1 MPKTGWM
8 GGDEPEDEAP
18 AMPLTNLL
26 MSRRHGQQQ
35 PGAVLETSLAR
46 ARAAEAREVRDE
58 AAAARDP
65 DERAANLVTR
75 GYMPGM
81 TSQLSM
87 KLADTEAELAD
98 DEDKLEK
105 AARRAERTRQMHER
119 GQLDVSGVIARMAA
133 TDDGDETTVARL
145 RRRAD
150 SLRRQIGEASEIMVP
165 PEARARNAVEEASS
179 RARRI
184 LADVTSRRAADDEAE
199 SASRTQLASDRAA
212 FYGARGRRPFA
223 SRGDAAEPDC
233 PECQAIGASAEESF
247 AIHHSDAD
255 GNPLAA
261 EPELAGSE
269 GVAGRGERWPVS
281 YDDMGREI
289 TRAVGYGGDGVLDNY
304 SPVSYR

>member
-81 TSQLSM
+81 ISQLSM

-184 LADVTSRRAADDEAE
+184 LADVTS
-199 SASRTQLASDRAA
+199 
-212 FYGARGRRPFA
+212 
-223 SRGDAAEPDC
+223 
-233 PECQAIGASAEESF
+233 
-247 AIHHSDAD
+247 
-255 GNPLAA
+255 
-261 EPELAGSE
+261 AGC
-269 GVAGRGERWPVS
+269 G
-281 YDDMGREI
+281 
-289 TRAVGYGGDGVLDNY
+289 
-304 SPVSYR
+304 

>member
-1 MPKTGWM
+1 
-8 GGDEPEDEAP
+8 
-18 AMPLTNLL
+18 
-26 MSRRHGQQQ
+26 
-35 PGAVLETSLAR
+35 
-46 ARAAEAREVRDE
+46 
-58 AAAARDP
+58 
-65 DERAANLVTR
+65 
-75 GYMPGM
+75 
-81 TSQLSM
+81 
-87 KLADTEAELAD
+87 
-98 DEDKLEK
+98 
-105 AARRAERTRQMHER
+105 MHER

-184 LADVTSRRAADDEAE
+184 LADVTSRAADDEAE

-269 GVAGRGERWPVS
+269 GEAGRGERWPVS